1 MNVMKQRRNALTVL
15 ISAFCILLLG
25 CIMPFVCRNVFT
37 SYNGEMGII
46 GGADTPT
53 YTLMLTKLFGGLPI
67 VLIFL
72 GVSLL
77 LSSCFC
83 LLFPQT
89 VKNYCNKNST
99 AISLA
104 LSAVSALA
112 LFCVFIWFAI
122 VTFNEM
128 SKHPIEY
135 PVSIFLGVLS
145 FVAFVGLIFLYFKE
159 RKTNWSVKGI
169 IIDVLTYA
177 VYLPTFFFAVS
188 WLYEIVT

>member
-1 MNVMKQRRNALTVL
+1 
-15 ISAFCILLLG
+15 
-25 CIMPFVCRNVFT
+25 
-37 SYNGEMGII
+37 
-46 GGADTPT
+46 
-53 YTLMLTKLFGGLPI
+53 
-67 VLIFL
+67 
-72 GVSLL
+72 
-77 LSSCFC
+77 
-83 LLFPQT
+83 
-89 VKNYCNKNST
+89 
-99 AISLA
+99 
-104 LSAVSALA
+104 
-112 LFCVFIWFAI
+112 
-122 VTFNEM
+122 M